1 MQVDVD
7 LHTEVRI
14 HSRWSGARIDPP
26 FKRVGGM
33 RPALMMPRRTPSGG
47 SLTAAPSRDGL
58 LAWTALPEGSD
69 AEQGGR
75 SSEELRELITGMRN
89 DQLYSDPAT
98 EVPECANRR
107 CRCVFHR
114 PEDS

>member
-1 MQVDVD
+1 
-7 LHTEVRI
+7 
-14 HSRWSGARIDPP
+14 
-26 FKRVGGM
+26 M
-33 RPALMMPRRTPSGG
+33 RPALMMPKWWLSH
-47 SLTAAPSRDGL
+47 AAPSRDGL

-75 SSEELRELITGMRN
+75 SPEELRELITGIRN

-98 EVPECANRR
+98 VVPECANRR